1 MADLFLK
8 LVNGIIDREGGFVD
22 HPDDSGGATCWGI
35 TQALARQHGYA
46 GPMKDLSKE
55 EARRIYKVAF
65 WDPLKLDTVVA
76 MSEPLAEELFDSS
89 VNVGKG
95 ATGGWLQ
102 RSLNAFNLKG
112 TIYPDL
118 KVDGQVGPATI
129 NALKS
134 FLIYRKKDGELVLMR
149 ALNSLQGAF
158 YISLAEKREKDE
170 SFVYGWLLNRVV
182 IK

>member
-1 MADLFLK
+1 MNSLFLS
-8 LVNGIIDREGGFVD
+8 LVDRVIEREGGFVD

-35 TQALARQHGYA
+35 TQALAREHHYPGS
-46 GPMKDLSKE
+46 MKDLTKD

-89 VNVGKG
+89 VNVGK
-95 ATGGWLQ
+95 AAAAGWLQ

-118 KVDGQVGPATI
+118 KVDAQVGPATI
-129 NALKS
+129 NALRS
-134 FLIYRKKDGELVLMR
+134 FLAYRKRDGEVVLLR

-158 YISLAEKREKDE
+158 YIGLAEKREKDE
-170 SFVYGWLLNRVV
+170 SFVFGWLLNRVV